1 MDLLNEMIL
10 LMDKHA
16 ARQFKIYSGT
26 ESDDSQRKDF
36 YLFDNIR
43 RLGENYDDEK
53 VFKKLYAGS
62 DKNAWYRLKGRL
74 VSDVSR
80 SVFLH
85 QYQNNDNM
93 LCFYYT
99 ALGHYYQNANAPRIA
114 LYFFNKG
121 EEKSRQIE
129 NYGLLDIVYTQLIKL
144 AKEMPSIN
152 PEIYIKKR
160 AENRILLNRLNEVED
175 ILAVF
180 EYRGNLSQNLA
191 GATTPINEL
200 LEKTLNEYTH
210 DEELKQS
217 PKVQFGI
224 YFIVSHILLQNKN
237 YPGLTEYLVST
248 YNSFS
253 EKNFF
258 NKGNHQHKL
267 KMLAW
272 IANSAIAN
280 KDYQLSLKYAELL
293 HEEMQAYEKI
303 LYELYELFY
312 YNIRVLNYSKINPD
326 KAISLLQEMTK
337 IKSVQQ
343 NAYNAAFV
351 QLNLAEMYFTQKQ
364 FKQAIST
371 LNKTY
376 GHEGYK
382 SIDSY
387 VQLQIN
393 IGELMIRF
401 DMKEYEFISY
411 RIKQIYKDYKD
422 FLSKPE
428 AAKEVEFMQLIQKA
442 AESPGMLRKPEF
454 RTEALKYLETYS
466 HEWTKEEV
474 LFRYNEWL
482 EMKL

>member
-16 ARQFKIYSGT
+16 ARQFKIYSGG
-26 ESDDSQRKDF
+26 ESSDNQRKDF

-43 RLGENYDDEK
+43 RLGEKYDDEK
-53 VFKKLYAGS
+53 VFKKLYAGT

-74 VSDVSR
+74 ITDISQ
-80 SVFLH
+80 SVFMH
-85 QYQNNDNM
+85 QHQNNDNM

-99 ALGHYYQNANAPRIA
+99 ALAYYYESLNAPRVA
-114 LYFFNKG
+114 LYYYKKG
-121 EEKSRQIE
+121 EDKSREIE
-129 NYGLLDIVYTQLIKL
+129 NYGLLDIIYSQITKL
-144 AKEMPSIN
+144 AKEIPTIN
-152 PEIYIKKR
+152 PEHYVTKR
-160 AENRILLNRLNEVED
+160 KENRGLLNRLSEVED

-180 EYRGNLSQNLA
+180 EYRMNANQYLA
-191 GATTPINEL
+191 GNSTPIPEL
-200 LEKTLNEYTH
+200 LENMLNEYTH

-224 YFIVSHILLQNKN
+224 YFIVSHILLQDKN
-237 YPGLTEYLVST
+237 YPGLTDYLIST
-248 YNSFS
+248 YDSFT
-253 EKNFF
+253 EKKFF
-258 NKGNHQHKL
+258 NKSNHQHKL
-267 KMLAW
+267 KMLSW
-272 IANSAIAN
+272 IANSTFQYR
-280 KDYQLSLKYAELL
+280 DYQQSLKYAEVLF
-293 HEEMQAYEKI
+293 EEMLAFERLHYD
-303 LYELYELFY
+303 LFELFY

-326 KAISLLQEMTK
+326 KAIELLQSMGK

-343 NAYNAAFV
+343 NAYYAAFTL
-351 QLNLAEMYFTQKQ
+351 LNLAEMHYKQKQ
-364 FKQAIST
+364 FKPAIVN
-371 LNKTY
+371 LNKAY

-387 VQLQIN
+387 VQLRAN

-401 DMKEYEFISY
+401 DMKENEFIEY

-422 FLSKPE
+422 FLSTPE
-428 AAKEVEFMQLIQKA
+428 AAKEIEFMQLIQKA

-454 RTEALKYLETYS
+454 RNEALKYLETYS
-466 HEWTKEEV
+466 NEWTKEEV